1 VNLSPLYSSPYT
13 VIASATNYLDFNK
26 KIIKQLATES
36 TENTEVFVRVS
47 KSTLS
52 LWLKKENSY
61 WVSGDYGLG
70 TAAGNEDKVL

>member
-1 VNLSPLYSSPYT
+1 MNLSPLYSSPYT
-13 VIASATNYLDFNK
+13 VIASATNYLDFKK

-36 TENTEVFVRVS
+36 TENTENTEVFVRVS

-52 LWLKKENSY
+52 LWLKSENIY

-70 TAAGNEDKVL
+70 TAIGK